1 MLERLKS
8 FWFRVLATI
17 IIYMCIYI
25 MVILHVRIF
34 YREILSGIMF
44 LFIILEVI

>member
-17 IIYMCIYI
+17 IIYMCVYIYNGYSSCQD
-25 MVILHVRIF
+25 ILQGNFKWHNVSI
-34 YREILSGIMF
+34 YYS
-44 LFIILEVI
+44 